1 MTAETTTTMKKK
13 KVNLCFF
20 SLSFDGNQNL
30 QQAYKGWIVHFWPP
44 LASGDGDL
52 GGQSNGQTA
61 SNLLRCCKNVRP
73 TKQGPISRNFSMRKN
88 NTTHSNRTLKE
99 LLSSMTSWWI
109 SFRSILIWERPVWG
123 QVFLFIPAPRF
134 EPKTAVIK
142 LGCFPMSSPLVTEIR
157 HTAGLYKCL
166 LSKLMQLGPI
176 TSKWQYWSSMKHLFI
191 PLWANMTESPYLW
204 SKSVCVRQ
212 HS

>member
-1 MTAETTTTMKKK
+1 MTTTIKTATTMTKAMMTTTTTKMTTTTKKK
-13 KVNLCFF
+13 KVNLCFL

-88 NTTHSNRTLKE
+88 YTTHSNRTVTE
-99 LLSSMTSWWI
+99 LLSSMTSRWI

-123 QVFLFIPAPRF
+123 QVFFVH
-134 EPKTAVIK
+134 T
-142 LGCFPMSSPLVTEIR
+142 STQIR
-157 HTAGLYKCL
+157 TQD
-166 LSKLMQLGPI
+166 S
-176 TSKWQYWSSMKHLFI
+176 WD
-191 PLWANMTESPYLW
+191 
-204 SKSVCVRQ
+204 
-212 HS
+212 